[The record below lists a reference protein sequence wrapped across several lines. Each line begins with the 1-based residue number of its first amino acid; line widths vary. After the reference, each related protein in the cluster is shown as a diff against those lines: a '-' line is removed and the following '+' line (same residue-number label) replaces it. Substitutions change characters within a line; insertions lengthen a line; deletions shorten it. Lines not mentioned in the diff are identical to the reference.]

1 MNNTI
6 ALRVSDFLK
15 VYPPFDAL
23 NSAQLLEIASQV
35 RVLYY
40 DKGSYVYQQQ
50 ETHKEEFYV
59 VHKGAVAL
67 IKTENGQSDTID
79 KCDEGDIFGLRPL
92 FKNEPY
98 EIAAFTEE
106 ETILYAIPVKVFKP
120 IAEQNKAVAQYV
132 AESFT
137 ANTNT
142 PFSREF
148 QRGLYAPKIKAST
161 QESGNL
167 FELQPVNFV
176 KKVVSAK
183 PSAKIKTVA
192 ALMAEKRIGSVII
205 MEDVLPLGIVTNKDF
220 RDKVATGQHSV
231 HEAVS
236 KIMSSPV
243 ICYSKGS
250 TLAQIQLSM
259 LKHKISHVCITEDGT
274 PNTPLLGLVS
284 EHDLVLMSGNNPSV
298 LMKAIKRSAS
308 TKELK
313 MVREKI
319 MQLLNGY
326 IQQNIPM
333 THTSK
338 IIFELNDA
346 SIKRI
351 IERCLEKMTVPPP
364 ASFAWMSLGSQGRK
378 EQLLHTD
385 QDNAII
391 FEDVPAEK
399 LEETRAYFVALAK
412 KVNKRLNT
420 IGYEYCNADMM
431 ARNPKW
437 CLSKTEWM
445 NQFTHWVTSPGD
457 DELLLCSIFFDY
469 DISYGD
475 VSLTNALANHIFD
488 LTKNNPFFF
497 AALGRVSLQ
506 NPSPLGF
513 FRQFLVERDGE
524 HKDFFDLKKRA
535 LMPLTDAGRLLILS
549 HQVKNINN
557 TAERFEKLADLEP
570 ENKELYL
577 SCSYA
582 AKALLKFR
590 TKHGLLHN
598 DSGRYIKLEVLTKE
612 EKLKLKRCF
621 TIIDDVQKLIKLR
634 FNIGNIL

>member
-6 ALRVSDFLK
+6 AVRVADFLK
-15 VYPPFDAL
+15 AYPPFDIL

-40 DKGSYVYQQQ
+40 EKGKYIYQQQ
-50 ETHKEEFYV
+50 EPHKEEFYV

-67 IKTENGQSDTID
+67 IKTENGHPETID

-98 EIAAFTEE
+98 EIAAIAEE
-106 ETILYAIPVKVFKP
+106 ETILYAIPVWVFKP

-137 ANTNT
+137 SNTKN

-148 QRGLYAPKIKAST
+148 ESGLFASEIRVLAR
-161 QESGNL
+161 ESGNL
-167 FELQPVNFV
+167 FEFQPVNFV
-176 KKVVSAK
+176 KKVVSVK

-192 ALMAEKRIGSVII
+192 RLMSEKRIGSVLVI
-205 MEDVLPLGIVTNKDF
+205 EDVLPLGIVTNKDF
-220 RDKVATGQHSV
+220 RDKVATGLHSV
-231 HEAVS
+231 HDVVS

-250 TLAQIQLSM
+250 TMAQIELSM

-274 PNTPLLGLVS
+274 PNTALLGIVS

-313 MVREKI
+313 LVREKI
-319 MQLLNGY
+319 MRLLNGY

-338 IIFELNDA
+338 IVFELNDA
-346 SIKRI
+346 TIKRI
-351 IERCLEKMTVPPP
+351 IERSLEKMPPP
-364 ASFAWMSLGSQGRK
+364 PTSFAWMSLGSQGRK

-391 FEDVPAEK
+391 FEDVPSEK
-399 LEETRAYFVALAK
+399 LEETRAYFLTLAK

-437 CLSKTEWM
+437 CLSKTEWR

-475 VSLTNALANHIFD
+475 VSLTNALADHIFD
-488 LTKNNPFFF
+488 ITTNNPFFF

-570 ENKELYL
+570 ENKELHL

-598 DSGRYIKLEVLTKE
+598 NSGRYIKLELLTKE

-621 TIIDDVQKLIKLR
+621 TIIDDIQKLIKLR